1 MQFLYV
7 FALIFLLIFGFAMLI
22 HLLAKALLDGSTRR
36 FDIYVQSD
44 ENIEE
49 FLKNAEE
56 APFIGEVYVIKKGM
70 CDECDKFVQR
80 ENSYS
85 LDGRG

>member
-36 FDIYVQSD
+36 YDIYVKGD
-44 ENIEE
+44 ENIAE
-49 FLKNAEE
+49 FLKNARDSS
-56 APFIGEVYVIKKGM
+56 FIGEVYIIEKGM
-70 CDECDKFVQR
+70 CDESDKFVQ
-80 ENSYS
+80 
-85 LDGRG
+85 